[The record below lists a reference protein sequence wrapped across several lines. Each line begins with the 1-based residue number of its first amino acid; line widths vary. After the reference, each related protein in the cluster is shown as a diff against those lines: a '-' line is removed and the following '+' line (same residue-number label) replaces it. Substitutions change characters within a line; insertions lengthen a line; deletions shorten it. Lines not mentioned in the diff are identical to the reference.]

1 MLFYQG
7 ARLMLDRVQLEQRT
21 QLPEPLPVSDINLTN
36 QFGNLAEKYGGGRFS
51 NGEKNRV

>member
-1 MLFYQG
+1 MFYQG